1 LVRTNTD
8 YETLCVA
15 GVQALSVQNTLSS
28 AVCICRTDYP
38 GTESETLPT
47 CVNPGETVQLAN
59 PDGDTYYQWE
69 GKTTSAQYYINPA
82 GVDVSTACTW
92 GSADTDAGNWAP
104 MNLGLGYKSGLTYAS
119 IFPNTPTTDAT
130 LDYNVRY
137 DGASSECSWDASAG
151 TYKSSSGDSSSGCTV
166 SIADG
171 SSATLVLY

>member
-1 LVRTNTD
+1 MTRIKLTCL
-8 YETLCVA
+8 E
-15 GVQALSVQNTLSS
+15 
-28 AVCICRTDYP
+28 

-47 CVNPGETVQLAN
+47 CVSPGETVQLAN
-59 PDGDTYYQWE
+59 PNGDTYYQWE

-82 GVDVSTACTW
+82 GVNESTACTW
-92 GSADTDAGNWAP
+92 GSADTNAGNWAP

-130 LDYNVRY
+130 LDFNVRY
-137 DGASSECSWDASAG
+137 DGASSDCSWDVSAG
-151 TYKSSSGDSSSGCTV
+151 TYKSSAGDSSSGCTV

>member
-1 LVRTNTD
+1 MKLTCL
-8 YETLCVA
+8 E
-15 GVQALSVQNTLSS
+15 
-28 AVCICRTDYP
+28 

-47 CVNPGETVQLAN
+47 CVSPGETVQLAN

-82 GVDVSTACTW
+82 GADESSACTW
-92 GSADTDAGNWAP
+92 GSASEPTLGNWAP

-119 IFPNTPTTDAT
+119 IFPNTPTTDSV
-130 LDYNVRY
+130 LEFNVRY
-137 DGASSECSWDASAG
+137 DGASSDCSWDASAK